1 MLSISE
7 KINAISH
14 FWIYYACGYQTIR
27 KKLNWPEKNNPTF
40 FFDIVEYLK
49 FSSELV
55 FEKYNQNTGNL
66 LSLTGAIQMM
76 YVQQDLL
83 DELRIIFRLPQA
95 NKTGYIL
102 RQMRNELIGHP
113 ISWDKKGKLQSTVLW
128 NGGFDGE
135 VIEYVK
141 YASENNFVPEKETKY
156 TASELIEQHK
166 QFVNKQLDEIIR
178 EINSIRKKYQSQI
191 VGILKLQDDIT
202 EFQKYLRL
210 TQQLFEGVFEQSHA
224 FKPDILQ
231 QCYAK
236 IHEHNRYKYAIK
248 LFINTIRNQVSET
261 VEELEKGLNEKRHYV
276 PSQDFKV
283 NLISNAKNL
292 ASNNKNHN
300 VDYILSKLVERKP
313 VCIPSDL
320 LSYVN
325 EDSLA
330 IAEIKHM
337 EKYYQND
344 LEYYSAFEYL
354 CFLIG
359 QQ

>member
-1 MLSISE
+1 MLNISE
-7 KINAISH
+7 KIDAISH
-14 FWIYYACGYQTIR
+14 FWIHYACSYQTIR
-27 KKLNWPEKNNPTF
+27 KKLNWSEKHNPTF
-40 FFDIVEYLK
+40 FGDIVEYLK
-49 FSSELV
+49 FSSKLV
-55 FEKYNQNTGNL
+55 FEKYNPKTENL

-95 NKTGYIL
+95 NKTDYVL

-113 ISWDKKGKLQSTVLW
+113 ISWDDEGKLKSTVLW

-141 YASENNFVPEKETKY
+141 YARKDNFEPEEEAKY
-156 TASELIEQHK
+156 SLVQILNEHEK
-166 QFVNKQLDEIIR
+166 FVNKQLDEIILK
-178 EINSIRKKYQSQI
+178 INTFRKKYQSQI
-191 VGILKLQDDIT
+191 AKIISLQDDIAAFPT
-202 EFQKYLRL
+202 YQRL
-210 TQQLFEGVFEQSHA
+210 AQQLFEGVFEQSHA
-224 FKPDILQ
+224 FRPDILQ

-236 IHEHNRYKYAIK
+236 IHEHNRYKYVIE
-248 LFINTIRNQVSET
+248 LFISTIRNQVSET
-261 VEELEKGLNEKRHYV
+261 VDDLEKGLIEKRRIV

-313 VCIPSDL
+313 VSSPSDL
-320 LSYVN
+320 LPYVN
-325 EDSLA
+325 ENSLA
-330 IAEIKHM
+330 ITEIQHM
-337 EKYYQND
+337 EKYFQND
-344 LEYYSAFEYL
+344 LEYYSAFEHL

-359 QQ
+359 HQ